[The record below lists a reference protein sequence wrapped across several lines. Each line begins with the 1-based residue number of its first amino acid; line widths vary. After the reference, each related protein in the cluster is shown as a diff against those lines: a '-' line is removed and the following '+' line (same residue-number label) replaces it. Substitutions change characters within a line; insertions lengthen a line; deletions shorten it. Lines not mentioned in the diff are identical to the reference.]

1 MEQAQRAAAGVRAG
15 RRATQAAKIKV
26 IGLGGGG
33 SNAVNRM
40 MAASF
45 TGVEFIVANT
55 DLQALRSSP
64 APVKLQL
71 GAGSPG
77 LGAGSDPEV
86 GKNAALEDR
95 EEIKKVLEGADM
107 VFVTAGLGG
116 GTGTGSA
123 PIVASVAKELGILT
137 VAVVTKPFA
146 FEGRKR
152 ALQAEAGMAE
162 LRGVVDTLIAIP
174 NQRLLAV
181 VDRGTPLLEAFK
193 VADTVLLQAVQGISD
208 LILVPGLINL
218 DFADVRTIM
227 SGMGM
232 ALMGTGTGKGEHRAL
247 DAAQKAVASPLLDET
262 SIEGARGILIN
273 FTGGADLSIH
283 EVEEAARIVQE
294 AAHEEANIIFGA
306 VIDASLATRCASRS
320 SRPASPT
327 RRKRWD
333 SAARS
338 SICRGRRGPRRR
350 RRPRRWR
357 RGGGSSPIRGVKRKR
372 PWATAPISK
381 SPRSSD
387 ARLIRVTRAG
397 RGGEA
402 RGSRPLRHPF
412 ARFAALRAAGGT
424 KGSHSAGRNPPPP
437 DPRRRPVGR
446 A

>member
-1 MEQAQRAAAGVRAG
+1 
-15 RRATQAAKIKV
+15 
-26 IGLGGGG
+26 
-33 SNAVNRM
+33 M
-40 MAASF
+40 MAAKF
-45 TGVEFIVANT
+45 TGVDFIVANT

-64 APVKLQL
+64 APVRLQL
-71 GAGSPG
+71 GARLTSG

-123 PIVASVAKELGILT
+123 PIVAAVAKELGILT

-162 LRGVVDTLIAIP
+162 LRAVVDTLIAIP

-181 VDRGTPLLEAFK
+181 VDRGTLLLEA
-193 VADTVLLQAVQGISD
+193 LQGISD

-232 ALMGTGTGKGEHRAL
+232 ALMGTGLGKGEHRAL

-273 FTGGADLSIH
+273 FTGGPDLSIH
-283 EVEEAARIVQE
+283 EVEEAAKIVQE

-306 VIDASLATRCASRS
+306 VIDPTLGDEVRITVIATGFSD
-320 SRPASPT
+320 
-327 RRKRWD
+327 RKEAA
-333 SAARS
+333 SAASKVVEMPKVSRMAS
-338 SICRGRRGPRRR
+338 SSASKDWRRR
-350 RRPRRWR
+350 LADVR
-357 RGGGSSPIRGVKRKR
+357 
-372 PWATAPISK
+372 AEADAPF
-381 SPRSSD
+381 D
-387 ARLIRVTRAG
+387 
-397 RGGEA
+397 
-402 RGSRPLRHPF
+402 
-412 ARFAALRAAGGT
+412 
-424 KGSHSAGRNPPPP
+424 
-437 DPRRRPVGR
+437 
-446 A
+446 

>member
-1 MEQAQRAAAGVRAG
+1 MAKQIDPVPVKEALMAETRG
-15 RRATQAAKIKV
+15 RQPVFELEEEREAAKIKV

-40 MAASF
+40 IGAQF
-45 TGVEFIVANT
+45 TGVDFVVANT
-55 DLQALRSSP
+55 DLQALRASP
-64 APVKLQL
+64 AVVKLQL
-71 GAGSPG
+71 GARLTAG
-77 LGAGSDPEV
+77 LGAGSDPEI

-95 EEIKKVLEGADM
+95 DRIQKVIEGADM

-123 PIVASVAKELGILT
+123 PVVAAVAKELGILT

-162 LRGVVDTLIAIP
+162 LREVVDTLIAIP

-232 ALMGTGTGKGEHRAL
+232 ALMGTGLGKGEHRAL

-283 EVEEAARIVQE
+283 EIEEAARIVQE
-294 AAHEEANIIFGA
+294 AAHEEAHIIFGA
-306 VIDASLATRCASRS
+306 VIDPQLSDEVRITVIATGFSERKEENQPSGKVVDMQ
-320 SRPASPT
+320 RPARPG
-327 RRKRWD
+327 
-333 SAARS
+333 APS
-338 SICRGRRGPRRR
+338 SHSWRRR
-350 RRPRRWR
+350 VPAD
-357 RGGGSSPIRGVKRKR
+357 IRAEGDEPTEEDLDV
-372 PWATAPISK
+372 PA
-381 SPRSSD
+381 
-387 ARLIRVTRAG
+387 
-397 RGGEA
+397 
-402 RGSRPLRHPF
+402 F
-412 ARFAALRAAGGT
+412 
-424 KGSHSAGRNPPPP
+424 
-437 DPRRRPVGR
+437 
-446 A
+446 

>member
-1 MEQAQRAAAGVRAG
+1 MEHKG
-15 RRATQAAKIKV
+15 RQPVFDLEEPREVAKIKV

-40 MAASF
+40 IGAEF

-55 DLQALRSSP
+55 DSQALRASP
-64 APVKLQL
+64 AAVKLQL
-71 GAGSPG
+71 GARLTAG
-77 LGAGSDPEV
+77 LGAGSDPEI
-86 GKNAALEDR
+86 GKNAAIEDR
-95 EEIKKVLEGADM
+95 ERLQKVLDGADM

-123 PIVASVAKELGILT
+123 PVVASVAKELGILT
-137 VAVVTKPFA
+137 VAVVTKPFV

-152 ALQAEAGMAE
+152 ALQAETGLAE
-162 LRGVVDTLIAIP
+162 LRQVVDTLIAIP

-193 VADTVLLQAVQGISD
+193 VADSVLLQAVQGISD

-232 ALMGTGTGKGEHRAL
+232 ALMGAGVGRGEHRAL

-262 SIEGARGILIN
+262 SIEGAKGILIN

-306 VIDASLATRCASRS
+306 VIDPALEDEVRITVIATGFTDRKEAAGPGPRLVEMPKSRG
-320 SRPASPT
+320 PVQPT
-327 RRKRWD
+327 REW
-333 SAARS
+333 
-338 SICRGRRGPRRR
+338 RRR
-350 RRPRRWR
+350 FSEMRAEAEAPVEEDLDVPAFLRRQ
-357 RGGGSSPIRGVKRKR
+357 
-372 PWATAPISK
+372 A
-381 SPRSSD
+381 D
-387 ARLIRVTRAG
+387 
-397 RGGEA
+397 
-402 RGSRPLRHPF
+402 
-412 ARFAALRAAGGT
+412 
-424 KGSHSAGRNPPPP
+424 
-437 DPRRRPVGR
+437 
-446 A
+446 